1 MPQTSLTTEQ
11 IAKASDYLVETRDAL
26 VESATGLSASQWAFK
41 PGSDDW
47 SINQIVEHL
56 VLIENAIQ
64 GVIGKMSEAPEAP
77 PGFEAAQMDDLI
89 VAKVPKRSG
98 KTKSPPQLLPADR
111 WNGPQALEQFV
122 QCREQTLHLL
132 STSSFLALPLRGRVM
147 PHPILGPWDG
157 YHWIVAT
164 TAHCA
169 RHTAQIH
176 ELKAKPDF
184 LQTFNAAATL
194 Q

>member
-1 MPQTSLTTEQ
+1 MEQ
-11 IAKASDYLVETRDAL
+11 IAKASAYLVETRDAL

-41 PGSDDW
+41 PRPDCW

-77 PGFEAAQMDDLI
+77 PGFEALPMDDLI
-89 VAKVPKRSG
+89 VATVPKRAG
-98 KTKSPPQLLPADR
+98 KAKSPPHLLPADR
-111 WNGPQALEQFV
+111 WNGPQALEQFI
-122 QCREQTLHLL
+122 QCRERTLQRL
-132 STSSFLALPLRGRVM
+132 SSSSFLALPLRGRVM
-147 PHPILGPWDG
+147 PHPIFGPWDG
-157 YHWIVAT
+157 YHWILAT
-164 TAHCA
+164 AAHCA

-176 ELKAKPDF
+176 EVKAEPDF
-184 LQTFNAAATL
+184 QQTSSAATTL